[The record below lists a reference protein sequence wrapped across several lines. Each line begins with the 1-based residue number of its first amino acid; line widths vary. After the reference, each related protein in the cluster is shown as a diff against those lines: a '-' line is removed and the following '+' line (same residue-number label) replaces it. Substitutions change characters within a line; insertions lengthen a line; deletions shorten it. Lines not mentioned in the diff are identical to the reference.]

1 MAMARHALADDRAV
15 EDIERREQRG
25 RAVADVIMGHRSGPA
40 LLDRQARLGAV
51 ECLDLALLVDREH
64 QAVRRRVEID
74 PTTSRN
80 LAANAGSCDSLKRRT
95 RCGCRPC
102 AAQMRC
108 TERSEMPLAA
118 AIARPVQWVVS
129 PGGSARVSA
138 TTSSTSADGNGG
150 RPGFRVL
157 SCSRPATPSRMNRSC
172 QRHTQGF
179 ETPARRMISAVP
191 QPSPV
196 ARMIRTR
203 HTCFCRLLRSATT
216 AASRSRSAALTS
228 ILIPSRIAHYRTD
241 PVFMESYDCVVP
253 LGQEFLHERTH
264 ADRVQFF
271 MPRDAFRDIAPLLDA
286 ALGSTLDT
294 P

>member
-1 MAMARHALADDRAV
+1 
-15 EDIERREQRG
+15 
-25 RAVADVIMGHRSGPA
+25 
-40 LLDRQARLGAV
+40 
-51 ECLDLALLVDREH
+51 
-64 QAVRRRVEID
+64 
-74 PTTSRN
+74 
-80 LAANAGSCDSLKRRT
+80 
-95 RCGCRPC
+95 
-102 AAQMRC
+102 
-108 TERSEMPLAA
+108 MPLAA

-253 LGQEFLHERTH
+253 LG
-264 ADRVQFF
+264 DK
-271 MPRDAFRDIAPLLDA
+271 LDA
-286 ALGSTLDT
+286 IHREFRGIRQILLVAFCLGLPFLLVPLIHSVLQSGH
-294 P
+294 